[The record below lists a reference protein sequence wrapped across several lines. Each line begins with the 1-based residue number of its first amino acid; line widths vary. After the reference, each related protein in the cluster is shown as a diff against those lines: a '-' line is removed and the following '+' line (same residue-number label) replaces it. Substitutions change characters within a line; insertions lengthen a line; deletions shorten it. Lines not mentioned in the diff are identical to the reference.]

1 VYRRNA
7 WLAYCSSTSPGYI
20 DAQRF
25 VMQQFDRYYT
35 KLIDEVFRPLFGD
48 KVLYC
53 SKISGGT
60 TDPYEQRAVR
70 GYTACSWDHSMAKYP
85 PFAVQILVDTVQ
97 TPLGRPVYDS
107 EAHLYHDKHD
117 YRGTPHSIAYVLYR
131 ETLLGQMK
139 HTSYNWGKQESTASR
154 EKHAAAIKAMAVIRE
169 NLPVFQAFVHTRAQ
183 ATVGVLVTE
192 QNRYWN
198 IAPLYVSNRPPSG
211 DAVVAYAHMAA
222 LGRPWRY
229 VMDMDLNTPQQG
241 GVQTLVVASR
251 WLTRQTLTQ
260 LLAMPRDCRLIVVGD
275 WPVNNEYAQPHPESL
290 ISAFKQRAVQVSSW
304 MQLTQ
309 AIKPAEQLPAA
320 YQQTTNE
327 QAWEKWSRWDSAY
340 PYTLPG
346 PMLEVRQVHV
356 DGVQYIAVMN
366 HNADKALTAPIPWV
380 DGKMVTQLVP
390 PQNESRINTTAYTF
404 EPQTVTIFKCR

>member
-1 VYRRNA
+1 
-7 WLAYCSSTSPGYI
+7 
-20 DAQRF
+20 
-25 VMQQFDRYYT
+25 
-35 KLIDEVFRPLFGD
+35 
-48 KVLYC
+48 
-53 SKISGGT
+53 
-60 TDPYEQRAVR
+60 
-70 GYTACSWDHSMAKYP
+70 
-85 PFAVQILVDTVQ
+85 
-97 TPLGRPVYDS
+97 
-107 EAHLYHDKHD
+107 
-117 YRGTPHSIAYVLYR
+117 
-131 ETLLGQMK
+131 
-139 HTSYNWGKQESTASR
+139 
-154 EKHAAAIKAMAVIRE
+154 VIRE